1 MYQAGDRVLYG
12 IHGVCCVKKAEERIL
27 DGNRRLFLV
36 LEPEGQTGCQYL
48 VPTHN
53 AAAMAKLRP
62 LRTKQELHELLASE
76 AVRQNSWITD
86 ENLRKQTYRE
96 LIAGGDTGALLGMIN
111 SLYQHRAK
119 QAEQGKKFHQ
129 CDENFLRDAEKLV
142 CSEISAVMGMDA
154 DSTRSYLRDQ
164 LK

>member
-62 LRTKQELHELLASE
+62 MLTVTELQQLLSSDEIRKNA
-76 AVRQNSWITD
+76 WIAD
-86 ENLRKQTYRE
+86 ENQRKLAYRA
-96 LIAGGDTGALLGMIN
+96 LISGGDRIQILQMIYAL
-111 SLYQHRAK
+111 YHHQAK
-119 QAEQGKKFHQ
+119 QSERGKKFHQ

>member
-1 MYQAGDRVLYG
+1 MYQVGDRVLYVM
-12 IHGVCCVKKAEERIL
+12 HGVCCVKKAEERIL

-36 LEPEGQTGCQYL
+36 LEPEEQDGCQYL
-48 VPTHN
+48 IPTYN
-53 AAAMAKLRP
+53 TAAMEKLRP
-62 LRTKQELHELLASE
+62 LLTKQALQQLLSSDE
-76 AVRQNSWITD
+76 VRKNGWIAD
-86 ENLRKQTYRE
+86 ENRRRSTYRE
-96 LIAGGDTGALLGMIN
+96 LIARGDRVALLQMIY
-111 SLYQHRAK
+111 SLYQHQAK
-119 QAEQGKKFHQ
+119 QSEQGKKFHQ

>member
-1 MYQAGDRVLYG
+1 M
-12 IHGVCCVKKAEERIL
+12 L
-27 DGNRRLFLV
+27 DGKTRVFLV

-53 AAAMAKLRP
+53 AAAMANLRP
-62 LRTKQELHELLASE
+62 MLTVTELQQLLSSDEIRKSA
-76 AVRQNSWITD
+76 WIAD
-86 ENLRKQTYRE
+86 ENQRKLTYRA
-96 LIAGGDTGALLGMIN
+96 LISGGDRVQLLQMIYT
-111 SLYQHRAK
+111 LYRHQSK
-119 QAEQGKKFHQ
+119 QRDQGKKFHQ

>member
-1 MYQAGDRVLYG
+1 MFQTGEQVLYG
-12 IHGVCCVKKAEERIL
+12 MHGVCRVKAAQERVL
-27 DGNRRLFLV
+27 DGKTRVFLV

-62 LRTKQELHELLASE
+62 MLTVTELQQLLSSDEIRKSA
-76 AVRQNSWITD
+76 WIAD
-86 ENLRKQTYRE
+86 ENQRKLTYRA
-96 LIAGGDTGALLGMIN
+96 LISGGDRVQLLQMIYT
-111 SLYQHRAK
+111 LYRHQSK
-119 QAEQGKKFHQ
+119 QREQGKKFHQ